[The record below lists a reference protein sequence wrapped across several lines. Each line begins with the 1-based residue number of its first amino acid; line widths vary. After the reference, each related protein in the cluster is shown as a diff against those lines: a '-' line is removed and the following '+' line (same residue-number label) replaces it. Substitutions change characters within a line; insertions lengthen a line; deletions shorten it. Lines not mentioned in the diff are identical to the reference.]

1 MRPIV
6 CLLAALAGLQ
16 SQPTFRSGVD
26 LIRIDVSVTDKDG
39 RPASDLTADDF
50 VVTIDGTPRRV
61 SFARFYGP
69 DAEVEP
75 ALPSGA
81 VPTYATNR
89 SSGPGRVVIFV
100 VDLESMN
107 PGYEKLLLE
116 TAGSLVDGLAPGDAV
131 GLMPIPGKGVEI
143 TRDRAKVRDALVALK
158 GLAPKTFQRHTIAMS
173 EAVAFERRDSRI
185 IAEVIERECRRY
197 ESECPMDIRNESQQ
211 LLLDARRRLQLIV
224 SSLSTL
230 NTRLGPIRAP
240 KDVVLLSAG
249 LPFEQEALSL
259 FNDLQ
264 RRVAESGTATHVVQ
278 LAQPETDASSQ
289 RMVGTGALPASDLR
303 QGLSMVAGVTGAD
316 FFDGVGRAR
325 GVFDRI
331 RNEITH
337 SWQLG
342 IEAMPQDADGKT
354 HKISV
359 STKRSGLTARA
370 RRERVIAAAPSQR
383 ANPVE
388 LLAQPVDAIELR
400 IAAATYSV
408 RGEEATTL
416 KQIFLIHAGAIG
428 TDARPEYAIAV
439 MKDDRPVFQTNDP
452 LVVTG
457 QDAQAVVAA
466 QLAPGRYRLR
476 IAVVDAGG
484 RGGSFEMPLS
494 VGLRAGGKLQF
505 SDVFVGTLG
514 DRFAPTARIASGA
527 SAGALVEL
535 YAGDPAAFT
544 DTTVEFEVRGSRAD
558 AVLSRSAAR
567 VSSTDLP
574 GRRVAEGPIATA
586 ALGAGEYTV
595 SAVVHQDGAIVGRV
609 NRIVQIGP

>member
-16 SQPTFRSGVD
+16 SQPTFRSGVE
-26 LIRIDVSVTDKDG
+26 LIRIDVSVADKDG
-39 RPASDLTADDF
+39 RPAADLTADDF

-61 SFARFYGP
+61 AFARFYSP
-69 DAEVEP
+69 EAVSQP
-75 ALPSGA
+75 APPPGA

-89 SSGPGRVVIFV
+89 ASAPSRVVVFV
-100 VDLESMN
+100 LDLESMI
-107 PGYEKLLLE
+107 PGNERVLLQ
-116 TAGSLVDGLAPGDAV
+116 TASSLVDALAPGDAV
-131 GLMPIPGKGVEI
+131 GLLSIPGKGVEL
-143 TRDRAKVRDALVALK
+143 TRDHARVRDAIAAQK
-158 GLAPKTFQRHTIAMS
+158 GFASKTFQQHRIAMS
-173 EAVAFERRDSRI
+173 EAVAFEQHDSRI
-185 IAEVIERECRRY
+185 IGEVIERECRKY
-197 ESECPMDIRNESQQ
+197 ESECPMDIRNESKQ
-211 LLLDARRRLQLIV
+211 LLLEARRRVQNLV
-224 SSLSTL
+224 TSLTTL
-230 NTRLGPIRAP
+230 NSRLRPITGP
-240 KDVVLLSAG
+240 KDIVLLSAG
-249 LPFEQEALSL
+249 LPFEQESLSL
-259 FNDLQ
+259 FEDLK

-289 RMVGTGALPASDLR
+289 RMAGYTSLPASDQR
-303 QGLSMVAGVTGAD
+303 QGLSMVAGMTGAD

-325 GVFDRI
+325 GAFERI
-331 RNEITH
+331 QNEITH

-342 IEAMPQDADGKT
+342 IEATPQDADGKT
-354 HKISV
+354 HKINV
-359 STKRSGLTARA
+359 STKRPGLTARA
-370 RRERVIAAAPSQR
+370 RRELVLAAGPSQSV
-383 ANPVE
+383 NPIE
-388 LLAQPVDAIELR
+388 LLAQPLDAIELP

-408 RGEEATTL
+408 RGEETTTL

-428 TDARPEYAIAV
+428 TDAPPQYAIAV
-439 MKDDRPVFQTNDP
+439 MKDDRPVFQTNAQ
-452 LVVTG
+452 LTVTD
-457 QDAQAVVAA
+457 QQAQAVAAA

-476 IAVVDAGG
+476 VAVVDAAG

-514 DRFAPTARIASGA
+514 DRFAPSTRIAAGA

-544 DTTVEFEVRGSRAD
+544 DATVEFEVRSSRAD

-609 NRIVQIGP
+609 NRIVQVTR